1 MDGLKQ
7 TFVPDAKLLL
17 ICAVALA
24 ALLAAVA
31 LWWRRRGGGPMLLQ
45 TRPLPPL
52 KGSLDARAGRR
63 GVSVGLGREIVEL
76 LETGRREEAVALVRE
91 TTGWGAREA
100 DEAVVKLDNLRKR
113 LES

>member
-17 ICAVALA
+17 ICAAALA
-24 ALLAAVA
+24 AFVAVVA
-31 LWWRRRGGGPMLLQ
+31 LWRARRGGGPMVVQ
-45 TRPLPPL
+45 TRVMPPM
-52 KGSLDARAGRR
+52 KGSLDAPAGRR
-63 GVSVGLGREIVEL
+63 VSVGLGREILEM

-91 TTGWGAREA
+91 TTGWGAAEA
-100 DEAVVKLDNLRKR
+100 DEEVAKLENLKKR